1 MDRTLGPGAS
11 VHGVFRTMLSPT
23 HVLSWM
29 GTHMTSVRTTSRT
42 WMPLLCLLLA
52 VSACGG
58 PRTIK
63 QRQAFGEKRT
73 DEATLLLNQAEQSL
87 RILDADGAVPKLAKA
102 QEVLGHPDVDLSP
115 EGEMCRSQLAELQ
128 ALVPKVREERTRRE
142 RTAREDAE
150 KQKLDAAV
158 EKQRDD
164 VVQAMGAVT
173 EALEALEGQDTDA
186 ARVKALSEAI
196 QRTKD
201 RLKAGKALEDR
212 SEDYAAS
219 ARRTERRLEQAEAR
233 ARLAQRVVDFV
244 SGPLG
249 ASQEAQELEK
259 KARTEKELEERLSL
273 YTDVRERFQR
283 CGEAAQ
289 KLLVEVPEL
298 ARGPIQ
304 VKGRPTLVKVVAAN
318 CKTRA
323 SALQRTV
330 AKLEQAKVKR
340 DKFQEK
346 LEKAQEAREAAK
358 AAREEK
364 AEKAKAAREAAKA
377 AFAEKLAKAK
387 AAREAAKAAF
397 AEKLAKAKAEKAEK
411 LEKAKAAK
419 AEKLEKAKAA
429 KAEKLEKAKAAKAQ
443 AGK

>member
-23 HVLSWM
+23 RATPRM
-29 GTHMTSVRTTSRT
+29 GTHMNSVRTTSRT
-42 WMPLLCLLLA
+42 WVTLLFLLLA

-58 PRTIK
+58 PRTLK

-73 DEATLLLNQAEQSL
+73 DEATVLLNQAEQSL
-87 RILDADGAVPKLAKA
+87 RSLDADGAVPKLAKA
-102 QEVLGHPDVDLSP
+102 KEVLGHPDVDLSP

-128 ALVPKVREERTRRE
+128 ALVPKVREERARRE
-142 RTAREDAE
+142 RTAREESE
-150 KQKLDAAV
+150 KQKLEAAV

-173 EALEALEGQDTDA
+173 EALEALEGQEAGA
-186 ARVKALSEAI
+186 AQVKALNEAI

-201 RLKAGKALEDR
+201 RLKAGKALEEK

-273 YTDVRERFQR
+273 YTDMRERFQR
-283 CGEAAQ
+283 CGEEAE
-289 KLLVEVPEL
+289 KLLSEVPEL
-298 ARGPIQ
+298 ARNPIQ

-323 SALQRTV
+323 NALQRTV

-340 DKFQEK
+340 DKF
-346 LEKAQEAREAAK
+346 LEKMEKAKEAREAAK

-364 AEKAKAAREAAKA
+364 AAKAKAAREAAKA

-387 AAREAAKAAF
+387 AA
-397 AEKLAKAKAEKAEK
+397 KAEK
-411 LEKAKAAK
+411 LEKARLAK

-429 KAEKLEKAKAAKAQ
+429 KAEKLEKAKAAKEKAR

>member
-1 MDRTLGPGAS
+1 MN
-11 VHGVFRTMLSPT
+11 
-23 HVLSWM
+23 
-29 GTHMTSVRTTSRT
+29 SVRTTSRT
-42 WMPLLCLLLA
+42 WVTLLFLLLA

-58 PRTIK
+58 PRTLK

-73 DEATLLLNQAEQSL
+73 DEATVLLNQAEQSL
-87 RILDADGAVPKLAKA
+87 RSLDADGAVPKLAKA
-102 QEVLGHPDVDLSP
+102 KEVLGHPDVDLSP

-128 ALVPKVREERTRRE
+128 ALVPKVREERARRE
-142 RTAREDAE
+142 RTAREESE
-150 KQKLDAAV
+150 KQKLEAAV

-173 EALEALEGQDTDA
+173 EALEALEGQEAGA
-186 ARVKALSEAI
+186 AQVKALNEAI

-201 RLKAGKALEDR
+201 RLKAGKALEEK

-273 YTDVRERFQR
+273 YTDMRERFQR
-283 CGEAAQ
+283 CGEEAE
-289 KLLVEVPEL
+289 KLLSEVPEL
-298 ARGPIQ
+298 ARNPIQ

-323 SALQRTV
+323 NALQRTV

-340 DKFQEK
+340 DKF
-346 LEKAQEAREAAK
+346 LEKMEKAKEAREAAK

-364 AEKAKAAREAAKA
+364 AAKAKAAREAAKA

-387 AAREAAKAAF
+387 AA
-397 AEKLAKAKAEKAEK
+397 KAEK
-411 LEKAKAAK
+411 LEKARLAK

-429 KAEKLEKAKAAKAQ
+429 KAEKLEKAKAAKEKAR

>member
-1 MDRTLGPGAS
+1 MDRTLGPGTS
-11 VHGVFRTMLSPT
+11 VHGVFRTMLCPT
-23 HVLSWM
+23 HATSWM

-42 WMPLLCLLLA
+42 WVTLLLLLLA
-52 VSACGG
+52 VSGCGG
-58 PRTIK
+58 QRSVK

-87 RILDADGAVPKLAKA
+87 RNLDADGAVPKLAKA
-102 QEVLGHPDVDLSP
+102 KEVLGHPDVDLSP
-115 EGEMCRSQLAELQ
+115 EAEMCRSQLAELQ
-128 ALVPKVREERTRRE
+128 ALVPKVREEKTRRE
-142 RTAREDAE
+142 RTAREEGE

-164 VVQAMGAVT
+164 VVQAMGTVT
-173 EALEALEGQDTDA
+173 EAVEALEGKDVDA
-186 ARVKALSEAI
+186 ARVKALNEAI
-196 QRTKD
+196 QRTKE
-201 RLKAGKALEDR
+201 RLKAGKALEEK

-244 SGPLG
+244 SGPLE
-249 ASQEAQELEK
+249 ASQEAQGLEK

-273 YTDVRERFQR
+273 YTDVRERYQR
-283 CGEAAQ
+283 CGEEAE
-289 KLLVEVPEL
+289 KLLAEVPEL
-298 ARGPIQ
+298 ARAPIQ
-304 VKGRPTLVKVVAAN
+304 VKGRPTLVKAVAAS

-323 SALQRTV
+323 GTLQRTV

-340 DKFQEK
+340 DKFLEK
-346 LEKAQEAREAAK
+346 LEKAK

-364 AEKAKAAREAAKA
+364 VAKAKAAREAAKA

-387 AAREAAKAAF
+387 AA
-397 AEKLAKAKAEKAEK
+397 KAEK

-419 AEKLEKAKAA
+419 EKAR
-429 KAEKLEKAKAAKAQ
+429 

>member
-1 MDRTLGPGAS
+1 
-11 VHGVFRTMLSPT
+11 
-23 HVLSWM
+23 
-29 GTHMTSVRTTSRT
+29 MTSVRTTSRT
-42 WMPLLCLLLA
+42 WVTLLLLLLA
-52 VSACGG
+52 VSGCGG
-58 PRTIK
+58 QRSVK

-87 RILDADGAVPKLAKA
+87 RNLDADGAVPKLAKA
-102 QEVLGHPDVDLSP
+102 KEVLGHPDVDLSP
-115 EGEMCRSQLAELQ
+115 EAEMCRSQLAELQ
-128 ALVPKVREERTRRE
+128 ALVPKVREEKTRRE
-142 RTAREDAE
+142 RTAREEGE

-164 VVQAMGAVT
+164 VVQAMGTVT
-173 EALEALEGQDTDA
+173 EAVEALEGKDVDA
-186 ARVKALSEAI
+186 ARVKALNEAI
-196 QRTKD
+196 QRTKE
-201 RLKAGKALEDR
+201 RLKAGKALEEK

-244 SGPLG
+244 SGPLE
-249 ASQEAQELEK
+249 ASQEAQGLEK

-273 YTDVRERFQR
+273 YTDVRERYQR
-283 CGEAAQ
+283 CGEEAE
-289 KLLVEVPEL
+289 KLLAEVPEL
-298 ARGPIQ
+298 ARAPIQ
-304 VKGRPTLVKVVAAN
+304 VKGRPTLVKAVAAS

-323 SALQRTV
+323 GTLQRTV

-340 DKFQEK
+340 DKFLEK
-346 LEKAQEAREAAK
+346 LEKAK

-364 AEKAKAAREAAKA
+364 VAKAKAAREAAKA

-387 AAREAAKAAF
+387 AA
-397 AEKLAKAKAEKAEK
+397 KAEK

-419 AEKLEKAKAA
+419 EKAR
-429 KAEKLEKAKAAKAQ
+429 

>member
-1 MDRTLGPGAS
+1 
-11 VHGVFRTMLSPT
+11 MLSPT
-23 HVLSWM
+23 HAMSWM

-42 WMPLLCLLLA
+42 WATLLFLLLA

-58 PRTIK
+58 PRTLK

-73 DEATLLLNQAEQSL
+73 DEATVLLNQAEQSL
-87 RILDADGAVPKLAKA
+87 RNLDADGAVPKLAKA
-102 QEVLGHPDVDLSP
+102 KEVLGHPDVDLSP

-173 EALEALEGQDTDA
+173 EAIEALEGQDAGA
-186 ARVKALSEAI
+186 AQVKALNEAI

-201 RLKAGKALEDR
+201 RLKAGKALEEK

-219 ARRTERRLEQAEAR
+219 ARRTERRLEQAETR

-283 CGEAAQ
+283 CGEEAE
-289 KLLVEVPEL
+289 KLLSEVPEL
-298 ARGPIQ
+298 ARNPIQ

-330 AKLEQAKVKR
+330 VKLEQAKEKR
-340 DKFQEK
+340 DKF
-346 LEKAQEAREAAK
+346 LEKMEKAKEAREAAK

-364 AEKAKAAREAAKA
+364 AEKARLAREEKAAKAKEAREAAKA
-377 AFAEKLAKAK
+377 AREEKAAKAK

-411 LEKAKAAK
+411 LEKARLAK

-429 KAEKLEKAKAAKAQ
+429 KEKAR

>member
-1 MDRTLGPGAS
+1 
-11 VHGVFRTMLSPT
+11 
-23 HVLSWM
+23 
-29 GTHMTSVRTTSRT
+29 MTSVRTTSRT
-42 WMPLLCLLLA
+42 WVTLLLLLLA
-52 VSACGG
+52 VSGCGG
-58 PRTIK
+58 QRSIK

-87 RILDADGAVPKLAKA
+87 RNLDAEGAVPKLAKA
-102 QEVLGHPDVDLSP
+102 KEVLGHPDVDLSP
-115 EGEMCRSQLAELQ
+115 EAEMCRSQLAELQ
-128 ALVPKVREERTRRE
+128 ALVPKVREEKTRRE
-142 RTAREDAE
+142 RTAREQGE

-164 VVQAMGAVT
+164 VVQAMGTVT
-173 EALEALEGQDTDA
+173 EAVEALEGKDVDA
-186 ARVKALSEAI
+186 AQVKALNEAI
-196 QRTKD
+196 QRTKE
-201 RLKAGKALEDR
+201 RLKAGKALEEK

-244 SGPLG
+244 SGPLE

-273 YTDVRERFQR
+273 YTDVRERYQR
-283 CGEAAQ
+283 CGEEAE
-289 KLLVEVPEL
+289 KLLAEVPEL
-298 ARGPIQ
+298 ARAPLQ
-304 VKGRPTLVKVVAAN
+304 VKGRPTLVKVVAAS

-323 SALQRTV
+323 GTLQRTV

-340 DKFQEK
+340 DKFLEK
-346 LEKAQEAREAAK
+346 LEKAKEAREAAK

-364 AEKAKAAREAAKA
+364 AEKARLAKAEKLEKAKAAREAAKAAREEKAAKAKAAREAAKA

-387 AAREAAKAAF
+387 AA
-397 AEKLAKAKAEKAEK
+397 KAEK
-411 LEKAKAAK
+411 LEKARLAK

-429 KAEKLEKAKAAKAQ
+429 KAEKLEKARLAKEKAR